1 MGRESASDDVRHRL
15 FVDVLWRLQEV
26 GALREIV
33 LIGSWCKY
41 FYNDWF
47 HDPEALSPNKT
58 TDIDF
63 LISMPLRLQRT
74 IDVPAALAPLG
85 FRVEFNNT
93 GYMTLTNPELHID
106 FIVPEKGRGVDH
118 PITVDRLGVRASA
131 LRYMSLL
138 LDHPIQ
144 VEKDGLHVKL
154 PHPIHFG
161 IHKLLVSTRRA
172 KEVKAAKDFLNG
184 CEILSAVIESGK
196 GSEITTLW
204 TSLPMGWRRTVLQ
217 SFPKGLQQL
226 REDVDAP
233 RIALFEGVRD
243 FLSRS

>member
-1 MGRESASDDVRHRL
+1 MRSEFSSDDARHRL

-47 HDPEALSPNKT
+47 ENPEALSPNKT

-63 LISMPLRLQRT
+63 LISLPLRFERK

-93 GYMTLTNPELHID
+93 GYMTLYNPELHID

-118 PITVDRLGVRASA
+118 PITVAGLGIRASA
-131 LRYMSLL
+131 LRYMGLL
-138 LDHPIQ
+138 LDHPIT
-144 VEKDGLHVKL
+144 VEKDDLHVKL
-154 PHPIHFG
+154 PHPVNFG

-184 CEILSAVIESGK
+184 CEILSAVMESGK
-196 GSEITTLW
+196 GSQIQTLW

-217 SFPKGLQQL
+217 SFPKGLQRL

-233 RIALFEGVRD
+233 RIALFEGVRN
-243 FLSRS
+243 FLSQS